1 VLCRIAAF
9 AGTWPFRSLVE
20 TELPKI
26 LKQVQHD
33 LYSTR
38 NNKRKNK
45 KLKYLSIP
53 EQIVL
58 RIRTDKRDAFGHEV
72 ETHIAGEDG
81 YGPCRCCL
89 KQFKP
94 GEERLLFSYAPVGA
108 DHAYN
113 EVGPVYIH
121 TDCEPFADAHT
132 FPPEVKNGRMHI
144 PLVLR
149 CYNSD
154 RRMIDGLFVKNN
166 HEVETVIQKLFER
179 QEISFIH
186 VRNAVAQC
194 FIVQVE
200 R

>member
-1 VLCRIAAF
+1 MR
-9 AGTWPFRSLVE
+9 
-20 TELPKI
+20 
-26 LKQVQHD
+26 
-33 LYSTR
+33 YS
-38 NNKRKNK
+38 
-45 KLKYLSIP
+45 SIP
-53 EQIVL
+53 KEIIQT
-58 RIRTDKRDAFGHEV
+58 IRTKKRDVFGHAV
-72 ETHIAGEDG
+72 ETHIADENG

-108 DHAYN
+108 DHPYD

-121 TDCEPFADAHT
+121 TDCEPYADTHA
-132 FPPEVKNGRMHI
+132 FPPEVKNGRLHI

-154 RRMIDGLFVKNN
+154 RRLIDGLFVKNN
-166 HEVETVIQKLFER
+166 NEVETMIRNLFKR
-179 QEISFIH
+179 TEIEFVH

-194 FIVQVE
+194 FIAQVE